1 MPRALALICFV
12 VFCFTAN
19 AQIMPD
25 YNTDG
30 SDLNVLY
37 RNERTFEM
45 YAHSRGYGLLYRR
58 AKHVTF
64 DRKSYFEIDASTL
77 KHPKEIKMTGTDVE
91 RKRYIYGKLNSI
103 LLVKAS
109 VGRQKTIAGKA
120 DKKAVEVRYSYSL
133 GPGIAFAKPYYY
145 TTVVNDASSIQ
156 KYRRFNQT
164 TFTQDSV
171 IGRAP
176 FANGLGELSVYPFV
190 AAKFNLSFEY
200 APYTNLVKAI
210 ETGVSVNYF
219 PIKLPTMARNPAEA
233 LIVTVHVGFVFG
245 KRWY

>member
-1 MPRALALICFV
+1 MIRKLSLLV
-12 VFCFTAN
+12 LVLLSVSTQ
-19 AQIMPD
+19 AQVMPD
-25 YNTDG
+25 YEKDG

-37 RNERTFEM
+37 RNEQTFEM
-45 YAHSRGYGLLYRR
+45 YAHSRGYGFLYRR

-64 DRKSYFEIDASTL
+64 ERKSFFEVDGRTL
-77 KHPKEIKMTGTDVE
+77 KHPKEFKTTGSDVE
-91 RKRYIYGKLNSI
+91 RKRYVYGKLNSI
-103 LLVKAS
+103 FLVTAS

-133 GPGIAFAKPYYY
+133 GPGVAFAKPYYY
-145 TTVVNDASSIQ
+145 TTVTHDVTSSN
-156 KYRRFNQT
+156 KYRRFNEN

-176 FANGLGELSVYPFV
+176 FSYGLAELGVYPYV
-190 AAKFNLSFEY
+190 SGKFNLSFEY

-233 LIVTVHVGFVFG
+233 LIVTLHVGFVFG

>member
-1 MPRALALICFV
+1 MFRKLAFIFLVFIC
-12 VFCFTAN
+12 ADLS

-37 RNERTFEM
+37 RNEQTFEM
-45 YAHSRGYGLLYRR
+45 YAHTRGYGLLYRR

-64 DRKSYFEIDASTL
+64 ERKSYFEIDASTL
-77 KHPKEIKMTGTDVE
+77 KHPKEIKLSGTDVE
-91 RKRYIYGKLNSI
+91 RKRYVYGKLNSI

-120 DKKAVEVRYSYSL
+120 DKKAVEVRYSYSI

-145 TTVVNDASSIQ
+145 TTAIQDGGSVN
-156 KYRRFNQT
+156 KFRRFNES

-176 FANGLGELSVYPFV
+176 FSDGLGELAVYPFV

-210 ETGVSVNYF
+210 ETGVSINYF

-233 LIVTVHVGFVFG
+233 LIVTIHVGFVFG

>member
-1 MPRALALICFV
+1 MLRNLALIGLLLLCAGV
-12 VFCFTAN
+12 K

-25 YNTDG
+25 YEKDG

-37 RNERTFEM
+37 RNEQTFEI
-45 YAHSRGYGLLYRR
+45 YAHTRGYGFLYRR

-77 KHPKEIKMTGTDVE
+77 KHPKEIKLTGSDVE

-145 TTVVNDASSIQ
+145 TTVSHDASTVN
-156 KYRRFNQT
+156 KYRRFNET

-176 FANGLGELSVYPFV
+176 FSNGLGELSVYPFL
-190 AAKFNLSFEY
+190 AGKFNLSFEY

-233 LIVTVHVGFVFG
+233 LVITIHVGFVFG

>member
-1 MPRALALICFV
+1 MFRSLILIFFMLVCV
-12 VFCFTAN
+12 DVRS
-19 AQIMPD
+19 QIMPD

-37 RNERTFEM
+37 RNEQTFEM
-45 YAHSRGYGLLYRR
+45 YAQSRGYGFLYRR

-64 DRKSYFEIDASTL
+64 ERKSYFEIDASTL
-77 KHPKEIKMTGTDVE
+77 KHPKEIKLTGTDVE

-103 LLVKAS
+103 MLVKAS

-133 GPGIAFAKPYYY
+133 GPGVAFAKPYYY
-145 TTVVNDASSIQ
+145 TTVVQDAGTTQ
-156 KYRRFNQT
+156 KYRRFNET

-176 FANGLGELSVYPFV
+176 FSNGLGELSVYPFV
-190 AAKFNLSFEY
+190 AGKFNLSFEY

-210 ETGVSVNYF
+210 ETGISVNYF

-233 LIVTVHVGFVFG
+233 LVVTIHVGFVFG
-245 KRWY
+245 KRWF

>member
-1 MPRALALICFV
+1 MLRRFLSLVMLLVCANV
-12 VFCFTAN
+12 N
-19 AQIMPD
+19 AQIVPD
-25 YNTDG
+25 YNVDG

-37 RNERTFEM
+37 RNEQTFQV
-45 YAHSRGYGLLYRR
+45 YAHTRGFGGLYRR
-58 AKHVTF
+58 AKHVTG
-64 DRKSYFEIDASTL
+64 DRKSFFEIDFSTL
-77 KHPKEIKMTGTDVE
+77 KHPKEIKLNGTDIE
-91 RKRYIYGKLNSI
+91 RKRYVYGKLNSV
-103 LLVKAS
+103 LVLKAS
-109 VGRQKTIAGKA
+109 VGRQKIITGKA

-133 GPGIAFAKPYYY
+133 GPGVAFAKPYYY
-145 TTVVNDASSIQ
+145 TTVTKDAGSQ
-156 KYRRFNQT
+156 NKYRRFNPT

-176 FANGLGELSVYPFV
+176 FSNGLGELGVYPFV

-219 PIKLPTMARNPAEA
+219 PIGLPTMARNPAEN
-233 LIVTVHVGFVFG
+233 LVITVHVGFVFG